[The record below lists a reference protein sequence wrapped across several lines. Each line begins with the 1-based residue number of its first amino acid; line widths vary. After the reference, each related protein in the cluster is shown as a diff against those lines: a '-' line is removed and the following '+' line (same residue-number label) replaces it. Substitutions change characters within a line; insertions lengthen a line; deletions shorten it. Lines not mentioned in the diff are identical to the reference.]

1 MRTSAV
7 ALASVLPALLL
18 PAPSSAD
25 GQGRDEPSG
34 VLVFSVK
41 TWDGDYTSRDVPGGV
56 KTSPVEGAIY
66 TVRADGTGL
75 KKLTDLGKN
84 TDFPTFSPDGRWVYF
99 QSNAS
104 GHSHVYR
111 CTPAGKD
118 VQALTEGDRLGKS
131 WKDAYGYAL
140 SRDGRR
146 LLYTVHDGTTGR
158 VALADADGGN
168 PRLLFPGLGYAYMG
182 ALGPAG
188 DRVVVSGPARGY
200 RLLVADLPD
209 GEPREL
215 TPDHPDCYAPQFT
228 PDGRTVAFVR
238 RDGDVYRVGIDGKG
252 LRRLTEGNRHVE
264 FRLSEKDAH
273 GSTDGPQVSPDGKQ
287 VAYVAVRDDVSNV
300 WVMNIDGGEQ
310 RQVTSRKAPCGRPRW
325 SPDGK
330 RLAFVSFE
338 GKYPQLFTVAA
349 AGGEPRRLTRLDGG
363 VYFVNWGPRP

>member
-18 PAPSSAD
+18 TTPPSAD
-25 GQGRDEPSG
+25 GGGRDESAG

-41 TWDGDYTSRDVPGGV
+41 TWEGEYASRDVRGGV
-56 KTSPVEGAIY
+56 ETTPVEGAIF

-75 KKLTDLGKN
+75 KKLTDLGTN
-84 TDFPTFSPDGRWVYF
+84 TAFPTFSPDGRWVYF

-104 GHSHVYR
+104 GRSHVYR

-118 VQALTEGDRLGKS
+118 VEALTEGDRLGKS
-131 WKDAYGYAL
+131 WKDAFGYAL

-168 PRLLFPGLGYAYMG
+168 PRLLFPKLGYAYMG

-228 PDGRTVAFVR
+228 PDGRAVVFVR

-252 LRRLTEGNRHVE
+252 LRRLTEGNRYVE

-287 VAYVAVRDDVSNV
+287 MAYVAVGGGVANV
-300 WVMNIDGGEQ
+300 WVMNIDGGGQ

-349 AGGEPRRLTRLDGG
+349 AGGEPRRLTQLDGG

>member
-1 MRTSAV
+1 MRTSFV
-7 ALASVLPALLL
+7 ALASAFSALLL
-18 PAPSSAD
+18 TAPMSA
-25 GQGRDEPSG
+25 GGGKDEPAAE
-34 VLVFSVK
+34 LVFSVK
-41 TWDGDYTSRDVPGGV
+41 TWEGDYSSRDVRGGV
-56 KTSPVEGAIY
+56 ETTPVQGAIY

-104 GHSHVYR
+104 GRSHVYR

-118 VQALTEGDRLGKS
+118 VKALTEGGRLGKS

-146 LLYTVHDGTTGR
+146 LLYTVHDGATGR
-158 VALADADGGN
+158 VALADADGGS
-168 PRLLFPGLGYAYMG
+168 PRLLFPDLGYAYMG
-182 ALGPAG
+182 ALSPAG
-188 DRVVVSGPARGY
+188 DRVVISGPARGY

-209 GEPREL
+209 GKPREL
-215 TPDHPDCYAPQFT
+215 TPDHPDCYVPQFT
-228 PDGRTVAFVR
+228 PDGRAVVFVR

-252 LRRLTEGNRHVE
+252 LRRLTEGNHYVE

-273 GSTDGPQVSPDGKQ
+273 GSSDGPQVSPDGKQ
-287 VAYVAVRDDVSNV
+287 VAYVAVKGGVPNV
-300 WVMNIDGGEQ
+300 CVMTIDGGDQ
-310 RQVTSRKAPCGRPRW
+310 RPVTSRKVPCGRPRW

-349 AGGEPRRLTRLDGG
+349 AGGEPRQITRLDGG
-363 VYFVNWGPRP
+363 VNFVNWRPRE